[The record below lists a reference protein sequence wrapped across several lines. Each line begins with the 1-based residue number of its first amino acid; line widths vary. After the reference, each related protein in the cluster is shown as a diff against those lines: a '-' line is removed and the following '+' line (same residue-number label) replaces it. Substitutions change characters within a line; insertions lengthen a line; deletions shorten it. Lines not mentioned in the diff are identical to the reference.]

1 MPTVNELRT
10 QLKKRGLPTN
20 GRKAELEKRL
30 DEAEMREMQE
40 NKHTR
45 TMVNSVANEWLCP
58 ITTELPI
65 DPVIQT
71 TNGHTDSS

>member
-10 QLKKRGLPTN
+10 QLGKRGLPTN

-45 TMVNSVANEWLCP
+45 TMVNSVADE
-58 ITTELPI
+58 
-65 DPVIQT
+65 
-71 TNGHTDSS
+71 